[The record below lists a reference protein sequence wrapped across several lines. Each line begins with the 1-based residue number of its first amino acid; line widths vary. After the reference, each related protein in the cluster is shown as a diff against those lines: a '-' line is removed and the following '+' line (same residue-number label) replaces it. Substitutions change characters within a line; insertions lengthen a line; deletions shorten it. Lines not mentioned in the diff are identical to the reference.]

1 MCICF
6 QIKKGFWG
14 KPPDPPTL
22 QTVVDLFE
30 IWVAKYDFCA
40 SFAGCVGTVPLFARR
55 TCASRSLAKPF
66 PHLRKVMILSLTIL
80 LLASPIPM
88 TGKGVLRGLDRSPLS
103 FFSLQRFSYRF
114 HPPSPRRSVRIMVS
128 VPPSPRRNFPAS
140 GFVTLNATKKIE
152 EEEIPSYNPEDYY
165 PVHIGEV
172 FNSRYQIV
180 TKLGFGANS
189 TVWLCRDLRQGFDR
203 DLSR

>member
-1 MCICF
+1 
-6 QIKKGFWG
+6 
-14 KPPDPPTL
+14 
-22 QTVVDLFE
+22 
-30 IWVAKYDFCA
+30 
-40 SFAGCVGTVPLFARR
+40 
-55 TCASRSLAKPF
+55 
-66 PHLRKVMILSLTIL
+66 
-80 LLASPIPM
+80 M

-103 FFSLQRFSYRF
+103 FFPLQRFSYRF
-114 HPPSPRRSVRIMVS
+114 HPPSPRRSVRKMVS
-128 VPPSPRRNFPAS
+128 VPPSPRRNFPTS
-140 GFVTLNATKKIE
+140 GFVTLNATNKIE

-165 PVHIGEV
+165 PVYIGEV